1 MDYFKKQYP
10 GIQVIVH
17 PECHEDVVNKADL
30 VGSTEF
36 IIQTVSKA
44 PAGTSWVIGTE
55 LNLVN
60 RLKAEQTDK
69 QVFFLSPMVCRCAT
83 MYRIDG
89 AHMCWCMENLVQG
102 HVVNRIVVP
111 DEEKVLA
118 KIALE
123 RMMALS

>member
-1 MDYFKKQYP
+1 
-10 GIQVIVH
+10 
-17 PECHEDVVNKADL
+17 

-44 PAGTSWVIGTE
+44 SAGTSWVVGTE

-60 RLKAEQTDK
+60 RLKAEQADK

-83 MYRIDG
+83 MYRIDAG
-89 AHMCWCMENLVQG
+89 HMCWCMENLAQG
-102 HVVNRIVVP
+102 HIVNQIVVP
-111 DEEKVLA
+111 DDDKILA